1 MCQVVCVYM
10 SVRMCVCVCL
20 LRDSGA
26 VEQDARPHCS
36 RNPDQCCPH
45 CTFPRDADALTC
57 LGRNTDTFHSIES
70 LFLFLLSVS
79 ILREEKQT
87 KETGDAKDPL
97 EQRKNRIN
105 ILLKKKEN

>member
-10 SVRMCVCVCL
+10 SVWMCVCL

-26 VEQDARPHCS
+26 VEQDARPHHS
-36 RNPDQCCPH
+36 RNPDQRCPH
-45 CTFPRDADALTC
+45 CTFPRDAEAPTC
-57 LGRNTDTFHSIES
+57 LGRNMDTFHSIES

-87 KETGDAKDPL
+87 KGDARGPL
-97 EQRKNRIN
+97 EQRKSRIN